1 MVDRR
6 GIEPR
11 PEACKATV
19 LPLSLS
25 AHIKT
30 HLNSPSTLV
39 AISPTR
45 GRICMC
51 FNMVPQVGLEPTRL
65 SALASKTSVATIT
78 PPGQIFI
85 IQDIYNPVNL
95 YFNNLVRPL
104 GLEPR
109 TKGL

>member
-78 PPGQIFI
+78 PPGQTFGCSGW
-85 IQDIYNPVNL
+85 N
-95 YFNNLVRPL
+95 
-104 GLEPR
+104 R
-109 TKGL
+109 TTDLKVMSLARYLF